1 MPAKLRT
8 TRSVLV
14 PLDASPLAEQALP
27 LAAEIARATR
37 ARLRLVLV
45 HQSPSPPMDELTARL
60 ATSIDLA
67 TRKAER
73 DYLRRI
79 AAGLRGTLGRRV
91 AGVTLAGPVAP
102 TLIKYIGEIG
112 ADLVVMSTHGRG
124 GVRRAWLG
132 SVADQLVRSLELPV
146 VLVPAD
152 GVSAFL
158 ASPAEILVAL
168 DGSPLA
174 EGVLEPATVLARALG
189 ARLGLLQVVTPVPLL
204 ADPPL
209 PPSLEFD
216 EDLTSLR
223 RRQAQDYL
231 DDLAERMRAEGLR
244 AAASAVVGAPVA
256 QTILDVARGEAVGML
271 AVATHGRGGLRR
283 MMLGSVADKLVRGG
297 DKPVLVVRPRPVSRR
312 PRRRG

>member
-1 MPAKLRT
+1 M

-45 HQSPSPPMDELTARL
+45 HLRPSPPTDQLTARL

-73 DYLRRI
+73 SYLRRT
-79 AAGLRGTLGRRV
+79 AAGLRGKLGRRV
-91 AGVTLAGPVAP
+91 TGVTLAGPVAP

-132 SVADQLVRSLELPV
+132 SVADQLVRSLEIPL
-146 VLVPAD
+146 VLIPAD
-152 GVSAFL
+152 GTSASG
-158 ASPAEILVAL
+158 ASPVEILVAL

-174 EGVLEPATVLARALG
+174 EGVLEPATALARAFG
-189 ARLGLLQVVTPVPLL
+189 ARLGLLQVVPPVLL
-204 ADPPL
+204 ADPPR
-209 PPSLEFD
+209 PPSLKFR
-216 EDLTSLR
+216 EDLTSMR
-223 RRQAQDYL
+223 RQQAQDYL

-244 AAASAVVGAPVA
+244 AGSSAVVGAPVA

-283 MMLGSVADKLVRGG
+283 MMLGSVADKLVRGAN
-297 DKPVLVVRPRPVSRR
+297 KPVLVVRPRPAPRGR
-312 PRRRG
+312 RRRG